1 MEQIKVGD
9 GATECHL
16 FFGYTPA
23 TVVGVTVSGDVVESI
38 TVAPERLVMKQYADP
53 SQYEFELIPDAP
65 TRTYVFED
73 GQYRC
78 ESYTLR
84 VGARYWGDMSED
96 EDYAPAPSDPSINFD
111 EPLY

>member
-9 GATECHL
+9 GATECDL

-73 GQYRC
+73 GQYRY
-78 ESYTLR
+78 EAYVLL
-84 VGARYWGDMSED
+84 VGARYWGDDPDEEED
-96 EDYAPAPSDPSINFD
+96 FDDDSSINFD